1 MTANAARTTVG
12 WRARGLALVPMIACA
27 AWALWPLS
35 RDVASA
41 PSPPRDQASSAKTL
55 SAVPKGAAQQGLQ
68 RTADQVTDHDHAISL
83 ASFQTPLWVV
93 PPPPPPPPP
102 TPEPVKP
109 APPPPPPPAFKWQL
123 ISITR
128 ENGGGGA
135 TPSYAAVFYDPQAD
149 RLVNARAGDEV
160 TAGRRVES
168 VFADRVEI
176 RQQFG
181 TSPSSLLTLR
191 LREARDR
198 DGAERE
204 NEDGRTGG
212 RTP

>member
-1 MTANAARTTVG
+1 MTTNAARTTVG
-12 WRARGLALVPMIACA
+12 WRARGLALVPVLACA
-27 AWALWPLS
+27 AWALWPLG
-35 RDVASA
+35 SA
-41 PSPPRDQASSAKTL
+41 NTL
-55 SAVPKGAAQQGLQ
+55 SAVPKGAAQPGLQ
-68 RTADQVTDHDHAISL
+68 RSADQVTDHGHAISL

-128 ENGGGGA
+128 E
-135 TPSYAAVFYDPQAD
+135 PSDAARSVAYAAVFYDPQAD

-160 TAGRRVES
+160 GTGRRVER
-168 VFADRVEI
+168 VLADRVEV

-191 LREARDR
+191 LREDR
-198 DGAERE
+198 DEDSSVRGR
-204 NEDGRTGG
+204 EDGRTGG
-212 RTP
+212 RAP